1 MIEIIGLEELEDFIW
16 EGYQGNKIIVV
27 YFGAPWCGPCQTL
40 KEKINSDEAKEGMP
54 DLLMCYIN
62 IDEAENQEI
71 QDKYNVKSLPTQIFV
86 SLEEDQINEIK
97 RIVGYDWINFVQT
110 YHLIRKGESPNLLDM
125 NYGLL
130 DQD

>member
-1 MIEIIGLEELEDFIW
+1 MIEVIGIEQLEDFIW
-16 EGYQGNKIIVV
+16 EGHENKKIIVV

-40 KEKINSDEAKEGMP
+40 KERINSDETKEDMP
-54 DLLMCYIN
+54 ELSMCYIN
-62 IDEAENQEI
+62 IDDEDNQVI
-71 QDKYNVKSLPTQIFV
+71 QEKYNVKSLPTQIFV

-97 RIVGYDWINFVQT
+97 RIVGYDWINFLQT
-110 YHLIRKGESPNLLDM
+110 YHLIKNGESPNLLEE